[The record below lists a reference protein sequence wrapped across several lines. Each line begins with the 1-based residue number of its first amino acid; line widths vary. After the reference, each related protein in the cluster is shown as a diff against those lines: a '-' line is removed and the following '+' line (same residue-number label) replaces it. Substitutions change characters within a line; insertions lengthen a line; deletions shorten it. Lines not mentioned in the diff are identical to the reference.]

1 MIKNLLIDVEEKEA
15 NSYLVD
21 KNGNFNSY
29 FFSDLLSSENT
40 YRLYRFLTELEDT
53 INNYQNEEEILK
65 IIIPKVRKL
74 LIQSEWIQFEYILPN
89 PEIGWSVNTLYDE
102 PDFPLTIQMVT
113 WLPGQIS
120 PIHNHGTWG
129 IVAIISGTEKNT
141 FWQKYSTPDSDCA
154 IEYVS
159 EKVLSPGDIMGFT
172 SDAIHQVEVMGDEPV
187 VSFNIYGITD
197 YTSRFEFDPI
207 KQTATNF

>member
-1 MIKNLLIDVEEKEA
+1 MMTNLLINVEEKKA

-21 KNGNFNSY
+21 NDGNFKFY
-29 FFSDLLSSENT
+29 FSSDLFSEKT

-65 IIIPKVRKL
+65 IMIPKVRKL
-74 LIQSEWIQFEYILPN
+74 LIQSEWIQFEYTLPN

-113 WLPGQIS
+113 WLPGQVS
-120 PIHNHGTWG
+120 PIHNHATWG
-129 IVAIISGTEKNT
+129 IVAIISGTEKNS

-154 IEYVS
+154 IEYTK
-159 EKVLSPGDIMGFT
+159 EKVLSPGDTIGFT
-172 SDAIHQVEVMGDEPV
+172 SDAIHQVEVVGDEPV

-197 YTSRFEFDPI
+197 YSSRYEFDPVKHI
-207 KQTATNF
+207 ATNF